1 MVCVEGGEGRGGEG
15 GMQSRAG
22 HLQYSED
29 FSLETQAQCALYLG
43 RRKGCR
49 MRVHMIT
56 HATVGWVKENATTA
70 EGALR
75 LRCGYGAAP
84 DTLDLWTKTKGEIQG
99 AIQGRANWEGEM
111 FVAGAFEKDG
121 SEISG
126 WLGSR
131 GAIFNWQRFWA
142 SQTTTSTEYWA
153 VKESR

>member
-1 MVCVEGGEGRGGEG
+1 VVCVEGRRGGG
-15 GMQSRAG
+15 GGGCLKGSRAG

-49 MRVHMIT
+49 MLVHMIT

-84 DTLDLWTKTKGEIQG
+84 DTLDLWNENKGGDSRGNTGTSQLG
-99 AIQGRANWEGEM
+99 GRDVCGW
-111 FVAGAFEKDG
+111 AFEKMGLKSVDG
-121 SEISG
+121 WVREVRYSIGSG
-126 WLGSR
+126 SGQARGPPPSALG
-131 GAIFNWQRFWA
+131 GG
-142 SQTTTSTEYWA
+142 EG
-153 VKESR
+153 E

>member
-1 MVCVEGGEGRGGEG
+1 
-15 GMQSRAG
+15 
-22 HLQYSED
+22 
-29 FSLETQAQCALYLG
+29 
-43 RRKGCR
+43 

-126 WLGSR
+126 WLGREVRYSI
-131 GAIFNWQRFWA
+131 GSGSGQAKLPPA
-142 SQTTTSTEYWA
+142 LSTG
-153 VKESR
+153 R